1 MSRILV
7 LLPVAL
13 WFVWVDARAG
23 DGRVEPLGVV
33 LFLGG
38 LALAVLVLAY
48 AAGRAARREARGR
61 SARQRVFRVARA
73 LVLTITL
80 VWFGY
85 ALFFLGWGEAVRHLV
100 ERPTL
105 PPLVAPGMFLA
116 TLPVY
121 LTWALLLAAEYPI
134 IRQRRESRLLID
146 LNDGRPVHSPP
157 PAWRYWVGAL
167 RQRLLFAL
175 VPLALLMVL
184 RDTALFALWAMGASS
199 SPGIEAGLFVASAL
213 LIIALSPELIRRLL
227 PTRPLPAGPLR
238 DRLERM
244 GQRTGLPMRDVLV
257 WDTDSTMVNAAV
269 IGFLPGCVTSW

>member
-61 SARQRVFRVARA
+61 SARQRVFRLARA
-73 LVLTITL
+73 LVLPITL

-105 PPLVAPGMFLA
+105 PPLVAPGMFYGESGGTFVRVALTA
-116 TLPVY
+116 TDERI
-121 LTWALLLAAEYPI
+121 AA
-134 IRQRRESRLLID
+134 
-146 LNDGRPVHSPP
+146 
-157 PAWRYWVGAL
+157 AA
-167 RQRLLFAL
+167 
-175 VPLALLMVL
+175 
-184 RDTALFALWAMGASS
+184 
-199 SPGIEAGLFVASAL
+199 
-213 LIIALSPELIRRLL
+213 RRL
-227 PTRPLPAGPLR
+227 TRL
-238 DRLERM
+238 
-244 GQRTGLPMRDVLV
+244 
-257 WDTDSTMVNAAV
+257 
-269 IGFLPGCVTSW
+269 